1 MKKITLITL
10 LLIAMLSACKKD
22 DNTDARDKY
31 VGTWTGTNTVNIPLL
46 NLNEQSEGNQTIS
59 KSSTN
64 NQRLLVTSG
73 TEMMNAN
80 MSGESYVYETYT
92 YTENSNGVTWV
103 KVINGSGNLVGN
115 TLTETGT
122 VSISIMG
129 ETYTGTWVS
138 SMTKQ

>member
-10 LLIAMLSACKKD
+10 LLIAMLSGCKKE
-22 DNTDARDKY
+22 NTTDARDKY
-31 VGTWTGTNTVNIPLL
+31 VGVWKGTHTVNIPLL
-46 NLNEQSEGNQTIS
+46 NLNQQTEGNQTIS

-80 MSGESYVYETYT
+80 MSGESYVFETYT
-92 YTENSNGVTWV
+92 YSENSDGVTWV
-103 KVINGSGNLVGN
+103 IVLNGSGNLVGN
-115 TLTETGT
+115 TLAESGT
-122 VSISIMG
+122 ISISIMG